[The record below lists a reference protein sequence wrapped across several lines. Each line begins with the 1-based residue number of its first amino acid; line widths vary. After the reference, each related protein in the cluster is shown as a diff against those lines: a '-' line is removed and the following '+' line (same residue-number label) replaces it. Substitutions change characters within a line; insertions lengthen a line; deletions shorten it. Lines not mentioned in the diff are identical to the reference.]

1 MRTLV
6 LLLIIFIVGPML
18 QAQTDTS
25 LRAMNEREKELYKLL
40 MDYRSKKWL
49 KSIPISPSLNKV
61 AQCHVRDLN
70 TYPRAKKCNM
80 HSWSKNGPWKP
91 VCYTDNH
98 KGADLAHIKPSE
110 LSSYTG
116 EGFEIAYWNSSSDFT
131 AKNALD
137 GWKSSYGHNSM
148 IINLGMWKK
157 SKWRAIGIAV
167 EGNYAV
173 VWFGKE
179 TDPAGEIIIK

>member
-1 MRTLV
+1 MRTL
-6 LLLIIFIVGPML
+6 FIVLAFFIVSPLL

-25 LRAMNEREKELYKLL
+25 LRAMNEREIELYKL
-40 MDYRSKKWL
+40 MMKYRSTRWL

-70 TYPRAKKCNM
+70 KYPREKKCNM

-91 VCYTDNH
+91 VCYTDTH
-98 KGADLAHIKPSE
+98 KGAELAHIKPSE
-110 LSSYTG
+110 LTSYSG
-116 EGFEIAYWNSSSDFT
+116 EGYEIAFWSSDSDFR
-131 AKNALD
+131 AQEALD

-157 SKWRAIGIAV
+157 SKWKAIGIAV
-167 EGNYAV
+167 EGNYAA
-173 VWFGKE
+173 VWFGEEK
-179 TDPAGEIIIK
+179 DPAGEISVQ